1 MSLPELGLSD
11 LLEMEPGA
19 GVLRF
24 AGRRA
29 VICDATAVGLL
40 RADLIAN
47 LGPIGARGV
56 MERFGYAQGWRTA
69 EAMRESF
76 AAESSRHL
84 EAVGPLVHT
93 LQGQLGGATVSRSEV
108 DRTIE
113 GVWRH
118 SFEAEQHLARH
129 GRAHTTVCWTL
140 CGFAAGYVACLTNEE
155 YRFEEE
161 TCVARGDAECR
172 VVGRRTGRRAE
183 PPRVRPE
190 PQPSAEVAG
199 LVVRGAAL
207 RRVVEQARRVARV
220 PATVL
225 IGGESGTGKERLAR
239 LIHDAS
245 GRAAG
250 PFVAVNCGAV
260 AEGVLESELFGHA
273 RGAFTGA
280 VADRPGLFESAHG
293 GTLLLDEV
301 GEVPSAMQ
309 VKLLRALQEREV
321 RRVGEN
327 RPRPIDVRVVAA
339 TNRDLAADVASGRFR
354 QDLYYRLKVVEL
366 IVPPLRQRREDILP
380 LAEEFLML
388 AARRLRRPSPT
399 LSPEAADCL
408 LRYPWPGNV
417 RELENAVERAVAMT
431 VGDTVEPDDLPEDL
445 CRPTRVVVEPAPL
458 RPLEDVERDH
468 ILATLEALGGNQ
480 TRAAAQLGIGTAT
493 LYRKLKKYRAFP
505 I

>member
-1 MSLPELGLSD
+1 
-11 LLEMEPGA
+11 
-19 GVLRF
+19 
-24 AGRRA
+24 
-29 VICDATAVGLL
+29 
-40 RADLIAN
+40 
-47 LGPIGARGV
+47 
-56 MERFGYAQGWRTA
+56 
-69 EAMRESF
+69 
-76 AAESSRHL
+76 
-84 EAVGPLVHT
+84 
-93 LQGQLGGATVSRSEV
+93 
-108 DRTIE
+108 
-113 GVWRH
+113 
-118 SFEAEQHLARH
+118 
-129 GRAHTTVCWTL
+129 
-140 CGFAAGYVACLTNEE
+140 
-155 YRFEEE
+155 
-161 TCVARGDAECR
+161 
-172 VVGRRTGRRAE
+172 
-183 PPRVRPE
+183 
-190 PQPSAEVAG
+190 
-199 LVVRGAAL
+199 
-207 RRVVEQARRVARV
+207 
-220 PATVL
+220 
-225 IGGESGTGKERLAR
+225 
-239 LIHDAS
+239 
-245 GRAAG
+245 
-250 PFVAVNCGAV
+250 
-260 AEGVLESELFGHA
+260 
-273 RGAFTGA
+273 
-280 VADRPGLFESAHG
+280 
-293 GTLLLDEV
+293 
-301 GEVPSAMQ
+301 MQ